1 MSSPIILALDT
12 KDLSEAEKWIET
24 SLPLIDHFKIGLEF
38 FLKHGLKGV
47 ASLKSKFDFNLF
59 LDLKLYDIPNTVKGA
74 VESISSLEPKFLTVH
89 ASGGGK
95 MISQAAAALPNGS
108 ITAVTV
114 LTSFSESDFSNLGYQ
129 KDIATTVKLWAA
141 QAIKSGASSIV
152 CSPFEASLIRSISNE
167 VTIITPGVRVTG
179 DDVGDQARV
188 MTPKDAI
195 ENGANFIVIGRS
207 ITSESAKGIKA
218 MQDKINQI
226 IESLQS

>member
-12 KDLSEAEKWIET
+12 KELSEAEKWIET

-89 ASGGGK
+89 ASGGEK

-129 KDIATTVKLWAA
+129 RDIATTVKLWAA

-167 VTIITPGVRVTG
+167 VTIITPGVRVAG